1 MSTKKSSTSNHK
13 QKKTEI
19 ITFSEGDVRAVVY
32 YGRAQDIGMPYVC
45 YKVERIVGKNSSPS
59 SFFFACHND
68 AKSRVSEQAADFCNK
83 HQHNPDG
90 AFEAA
95 KKLRSSDTDGSPM
108 AQAEQATA

>member
-13 QKKTEI
+13 QKKTEV

-32 YGRAQDIGMPYVC
+32 YGRAQGIGMPYVG
-45 YKVERIVGKNSSPS
+45 YKVERIVGRTSSPS

-68 AKSRVSEQAADFCNK
+68 AKSRVSERAADFCYG
-83 HQHNPDG
+83 HQHDPDG

-95 KKLRSSDTDGSPM
+95 KKLRSSHSDGPSM
-108 AQAEQATA
+108 AQAEQTTA